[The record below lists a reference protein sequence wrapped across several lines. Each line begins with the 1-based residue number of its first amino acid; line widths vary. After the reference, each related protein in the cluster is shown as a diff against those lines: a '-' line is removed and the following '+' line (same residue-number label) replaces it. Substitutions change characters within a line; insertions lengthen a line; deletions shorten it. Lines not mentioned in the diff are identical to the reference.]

1 MRTDDFDFE
10 LPQELIAQAPAT
22 RGTSRLL
29 VLDKENGNRTHH
41 EIGDLVNFLR
51 PDDLLLLNDTR
62 VIPARLFASRPTG
75 RKFEIMLLR
84 KAEND
89 LWEALLRPSARARS
103 GERLQLADGGVA
115 IPQER
120 RGEGRWSVGFDPPL
134 DLERLDLIGEMP
146 LPPYIGRP
154 EGGLS
159 EDRRDYQT
167 VYATN
172 PGAVAAPTAGLHFTA
187 EHLEA
192 IRDAGIETAYLTLHV
207 GLGTFRPVS
216 VEEIAD
222 HEMHE
227 EWYCLSE
234 FAAATV
240 NRAVDEHRRIVCV
253 GTTSVRALEGALA
266 AGNGRVMKGE
276 GWTRLFITPGFSFRG
291 VGAMLTN
298 FHLPR
303 STLLMLVSALAGRE
317 MILAAYAEAIEQRY
331 RFFSYGDAMLIV

>member
-1 MRTDDFDFE
+1 M
-10 LPQELIAQAPAT
+10 
-22 RGTSRLL
+22 L
-29 VLDKENGNRTHH
+29 VLDRQTGGREHR
-41 EIGDLVNFLR
+41 EIGDLVTFLR

-62 VIPARLFASRPTG
+62 VIPARLFAHRPTG
-75 RKFEIMLLR
+75 RKFELLLLR
-84 KAEND
+84 RTGDD
-89 LWEALLRPSARARS
+89 LWQALLRPSARARS
-103 GERLQLADGGVA
+103 GERLVLSDGGCA
-115 IPQER
+115 IPEER
-120 RGEGRWSVGFDPPL
+120 HGEGRWSVRFDPPL
-134 DLERLDLIGEMP
+134 DLERLDRIGEMP

-154 EGGLS
+154 EGGAA

-167 VYATN
+167 VYAAN

-187 EHLEA
+187 EHLQE
-192 IRDAGIETAYLTLHV
+192 IRNAGIGIAHLTLHV

-216 VEEIAD
+216 AVEIAD

-234 FAAATV
+234 NTAAAV
-240 NRAVDEHRRIVCV
+240 NSALDEDRRIVCV

-266 AGNGRVMKGE
+266 VGDGRVQAGD
-276 GWTRLFITPGFSFRG
+276 GWTRLFITPGFAFRG

-317 MILAAYAEAIEQRY
+317 RILSAYAEAIAHRY
-331 RFFSYGDAMLIV
+331 RFFSYGDAMLIK